1 MSNLE
6 QQTIDKLFRDL
17 IRVYSTSATS
27 MIGLD
32 AIKMAITELACDE
45 DGLADE
51 INKLSD
57 SIKKTQPRMFP
68 LDNLMLILDR
78 EVQSLLNANQLT
90 KKSIINLIDDFKLRL
105 DSDLDSLIQKSLE
118 WIEDGD
124 FIVIHSIEENIE
136 NLIPEASQRGKNF
149 KILVLKQDIITTGKI
164 LKILMENNIDFEV
177 IPEYDLVH
185 YFGEI
190 TKLFIGTQA
199 LTNDNYIVC
208 DSGTSNIVSECHIHK
223 VPICLFLKSLKFS
236 HYPASDQNIRKNSY
250 KDEYDGVEYNYSI
263 HSNDVI
269 KLDLIDHIITEKGEV
284 SINDI
289 SSIQEQVIVQ

>member
-45 DGLADE
+45 AGLADE

-136 NLIPEASQRGKNF
+136 NLIPEASQRGKKF

-164 LKILMENNIDFEV
+164 LKILKDNNIDFEV

-289 SSIQEQVIVQ
+289 SSIHEQVIAQ